1 MSDSTQYS
9 FWRTALK
16 DLFAAIDKALY
27 SVIAFLYQI
36 FFNVANASIIS
47 GETVK
52 AFFSRVQLI
61 LGIIVLF
68 KLAITLIGGIVDP
81 DKITNGKSGA
91 SKIVTRVV
99 TALIMLVL
107 IVPLNIPE
115 DAIEAGSYESQLNNN
130 GILFG
135 TLYEF
140 QNRILL
146 NNTLAKLILGTN
158 KSTTDFSSSDDVKEA
173 GNNLALVILKSFV
186 TINMAEGQ
194 ENNEDVSA
202 VNRMCKEDADGD
214 IQVYQSATNV
224 NQVLNLASAHC
235 EANYYEFS
243 YLILFSSVAA
253 VFVIIIVLGFT
264 LDVAVRAF
272 KLAFLRLI
280 SPIPI
285 ISYIDEKTENTFNTW
300 SKAVMSTY
308 IDLFIRLAILYF
320 IIFIIEEF
328 RRSGITMDT
337 SGGMVGALSWVI
349 IIIGLF
355 YFGKEAPKFITESLG
370 IKSGGTGIFSGFG
383 KLVGAV
389 GGTAA
394 VAKGVASSAIAAGR
408 ANKLSNEARGND
420 NSIVSNVGAGILGG
434 ISGMATGVKAMAT
447 AKDQKKSTAVNNAV
461 LSRNQAK
468 LEAARNGASRGGQRQ
483 DRWLQ
488 LTGRPTRAESNE
500 KTIEANKRFADLYDK
515 IAAKADVMGDV
526 EYKYTDPTGAVHS
539 TTINA
544 KAEKEKWERMKTSG
558 RYNAYQLK
566 AQEDLYK
573 KAQSLTITTAIKD
586 KDSLI
591 HEYYQEAK
599 KIADNNSKIIEYKD
613 ASGVTRT
620 RDITNADDFK
630 LAHFNALDLNSSMQM
645 GAGSAMYNAAKA
657 DADVL
662 KNNKK

>member
-16 DLFAAIDKALY
+16 DLFASIDKALY

-202 VNRMCKEDADGD
+202 SNRMCKEDADGD

-253 VFVIIIVLGFT
+253 AFVIIIVLGFT

-300 SKAVMSTY
+300 SKTVMSTY

-328 RRSGITMDT
+328 GRSGITMDT

-394 VAKGVASSAIAAGR
+394 VAKGVVSSGIVAGR

-420 NSIVSNVGAGILGG
+420 NSTVSNVGAGILGG

-468 LEAARNGASRGGQRQ
+468 LEAAKNGASRGGQRR

-488 LTGRPTRAESNE
+488 LTGRPTRAEANE
-500 KTIEANKRFADLYDK
+500 AMIANNKAFADTYDR
-515 IAAKADVMGDV
+515 IAAKADVIGTSYNNVSYVDSNGNARV
-526 EYKYTDPTGAVHS
+526 ITGS
-539 TTINA
+539 A
-544 KAEKEKWERMKTSG
+544 KELKEKWTRMKESG
-558 RYNAYQLK
+558 TYSEGELKTAENAYK
-566 AQEDLYK
+566 ALQARTIESHISSGSGLIYEEFKEAQKYASNNPKILDNGQGGTYDL
-573 KAQSLTITTAIKD
+573 
-586 KDSLI
+586 
-591 HEYYQEAK
+591 
-599 KIADNNSKIIEYKD
+599 
-613 ASGVTRT
+613 
-620 RDITNADDFK
+620 TNANDFK
-630 LAHFNALDLNSSMQM
+630 FAKFHAGDLNDSMQY
-645 GAGSAMYNAAKA
+645 GAGRASYNAAKA
-657 DADVL
+657 DADLL

>member
-16 DLFAAIDKALY
+16 DLFASIDKALY

-214 IQVYQSATNV
+214 IQVYQSATNI

-253 VFVIIIVLGFT
+253 AFVIIIVLGFT

-328 RRSGITMDT
+328 GRSGITMDT

-394 VAKGVASSAIAAGR
+394 VAKGVVSSGIAAGR

-420 NSIVSNVGAGILGG
+420 NSTVSNVGAGILGG

-468 LEAARNGASRGGQRQ
+468 LEAAKNGASRGGQRQ

-488 LTGRPTRAESNE
+488 LTGRPTRS
-500 KTIEANKRFADLYDK
+500 EANEAMIANNKAFADAYDR
-515 IAAKADVMGDV
+515 IAAKADVIGTSYNDV
-526 EYKYTDPTGAVHS
+526 SYVDSNGNARVITGS
-539 TTINA
+539 A
-544 KAEKEKWERMKTSG
+544 KELKEKWTRMKEAGTYSEG
-558 RYNAYQLK
+558 ELKTAENAYK
-566 AQEDLYK
+566 ALQARTIESHISSGSGLIYEEFKEAQKYASNNPKILDNGHGGTYDL
-573 KAQSLTITTAIKD
+573 
-586 KDSLI
+586 
-591 HEYYQEAK
+591 
-599 KIADNNSKIIEYKD
+599 
-613 ASGVTRT
+613 
-620 RDITNADDFK
+620 TNANDFK
-630 LAHFNALDLNSSMQM
+630 FAKFHAGDLNDSMQY
-645 GAGSAMYNAAKA
+645 GAGRASYNAAKA
-657 DADVL
+657 DADFL